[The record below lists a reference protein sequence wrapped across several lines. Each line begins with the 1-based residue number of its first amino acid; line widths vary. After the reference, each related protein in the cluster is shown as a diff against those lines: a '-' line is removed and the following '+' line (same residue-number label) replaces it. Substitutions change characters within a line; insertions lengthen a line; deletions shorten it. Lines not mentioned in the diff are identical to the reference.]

1 MRDIT
6 SLEQRI
12 RRLEARVDID
22 ELIARYA
29 LVMDNRDVAALPE
42 LFTADVVVE
51 SSRGGMHAVGRDA
64 VVELFLAR
72 FRVLGPSNHVT
83 HDRIVTFDAA
93 DPNHARGLVLSHAE
107 MRVSGESMVAALRYV
122 DAYRRDNGR
131 WQFASRRLHFMYY
144 SRTAAYPAAFAA
156 PRGAGKPVEDA
167 AIARDWS
174 EQVAMWRGAYGDWPA
189 QR

>member
-1 MRDIT
+1 MLDMPP
-6 SLEQRI
+6 LEERI

-22 ELIARYA
+22 DLIARYG

-51 SSRGGMHAVGRDA
+51 SSEGGMHAVGRDA

-93 DPNHARGLVLSHAE
+93 DPNRAKGLVLSHAE
-107 MRVSGESMVAALRYV
+107 MRVSEESMVAAIRYV

-131 WQFASRRLHFMYY
+131 WRFAERRLHFMYY
-144 SRTAAYPAAFAA
+144 SRATAYPRVFAA
-156 PRGAGKPVEDA
+156 PAGTGKSDEDA

-174 EQVAMWRGAYGDWPA
+174 GQLAMWRGQYGDWPA
-189 QR
+189 RR

>member
-1 MRDIT
+1 MRDT
-6 SLEQRI
+6 SSLEERI
-12 RRLEARVDID
+12 RRLEARVGID

-42 LFTADVVVE
+42 LFTADVIVE

-93 DPNHARGLVLSHAE
+93 DPDHARGLVLSHAE
-107 MRVSGESMVAALRYV
+107 MRVSGEPMVAAIRYV
-122 DAYRRDNGR
+122 DSYRRDNVR
-131 WQFASRRLHFMYY
+131 WQFAERRLHFMYY
-144 SRTAAYPAAFAA
+144 SRTAAYPASFAA
-156 PRGAGKPVEDA
+156 PVGTGRPAEDA

-174 EQVAMWRGAYGDWPA
+174 EEVEMWRGEYGDWPA
-189 QR
+189 RR